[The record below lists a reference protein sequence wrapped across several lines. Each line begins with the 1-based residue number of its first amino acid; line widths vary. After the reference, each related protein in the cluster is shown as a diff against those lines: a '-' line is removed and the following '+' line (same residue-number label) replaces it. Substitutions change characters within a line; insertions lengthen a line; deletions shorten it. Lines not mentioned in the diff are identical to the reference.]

1 MSDEWEEEQGFYEDD
16 ESDNGC
22 DYGVGEFC
30 EDPQTKD
37 AGLCTT
43 ECQPYLCSIEAIADQ
58 GTSTWKC
65 HVCGCTDTTPCTK
78 YLPGAAIETCHWV
91 RKNLCSECAEKQK
104 QQVQENTDKS
114 IAAHVAFAR
123 GE

>member
-37 AGLCTT
+37 AGLCT
-43 ECQPYLCSIEAIADQ
+43 D
-58 GTSTWKC
+58 
-65 HVCGCTDTTPCTK
+65 
-78 YLPGAAIETCHWV
+78 
-91 RKNLCSECAEKQK
+91 
-104 QQVQENTDKS
+104 TDKFKPLMLPQKAWIPTADGCCS
-114 IAAHVAFAR
+114 DYVPTSAVQVRYYEPIKLK
-123 GE
+123 GLPK